1 MALTISSLMSGIM
14 SNPDVLVVGVAAGF
28 ILAKV
33 MGRRN
38 RGMGMGGGGMF

>member
-1 MALTISSLMSGIM
+1 MTGVMN
-14 SNPDVLVVGVAAGF
+14 NPDVAIIGVVIGF

-38 RGMGMGGGGMF
+38 NQGGFGGGGGMF